1 MADYENDPTY
11 PPADRLIPNNPPL
24 TAEHVR
30 NCHER
35 FLALMMGSASGQT
48 SSARVR
54 AFTQLAGCDD
64 VGTLSGIRHDLRRRV
79 TRGDPE
85 AMVRIDQYM
94 ETARD
99 ELIAAQVVADTSV
112 QQDRA
117 LALAHTNAVTRLQ
130 VSRGEGNAP
139 QAPADH
145 SKREMEGRGG
155 GLAAAA
161 VSYSHIASGRWAGA
175 PPSRLEPRILLAE
188 IGGMPP
194 PYDSIW

>member
-1 MADYENDPTY
+1 MAGANGESSHG
-11 PPADRLIPNNPPL
+11 PPL
-24 TAEHVR
+24 TAEHIR

-64 VGTLSGIRHDLRRRV
+64 VGRLDGIRHDLRRRV

-85 AMVRIDQYM
+85 SMVRIDQYM

-99 ELIAAQVVADTSV
+99 ELIAAQAVAETSV
-112 QQDRA
+112 HQDRS

-130 VSRGEGNAP
+130 ASRGSGDAP

-145 SKREMEGRGG
+145 SKRETGARGG

-161 VSYSHIASGRWAGA
+161 VSYSHIASGRWWVSDATTAASCA
-175 PPSRLEPRILLAE
+175 PTREWLEWQAHIRN
-188 IGGMPP
+188 
-194 PYDSIW
+194 